1 VLPLKLSMAFRCF
14 MLDQVILFLQGC
26 VMVEMGDE
34 KLLGFLVV
42 LGGKGVIQKGI
53 AEVIDKDSLVTMFQ
67 CTLED
72 FAFMLVAI

>member
-1 VLPLKLSMAFRCF
+1 
-14 MLDQVILFLQGC
+14 
-26 VMVEMGDE
+26 MVEMGDE

-72 FAFMLVAI
+72 FAFMLVVI